1 MYVAVCVELAGDD
14 SREAAQDLLAQ
25 YGFKRVLA
33 GLYESYTVTDERLAR
48 LKRDLDRTTDSYDR
62 VRFYQ
67 YPLDDTL
74 VITDL
79 ETKKWRRKKIVF

>member
-1 MYVAVCVELAGDD
+1 MYVAVCVELAGED
-14 SREAAQDLLAQ
+14 SRQAAQELLAQ

-33 GLYESYTVTDERLAR
+33 GLFESLTVTEERLAR
-48 LKRDLDRTTDSYDR
+48 LKRDFDRITDSYDR
-62 VRFYQ
+62 IRFYQ

-74 VITDL
+74 VMTDL

>member
-1 MYVAVCVELAGDD
+1 
-14 SREAAQDLLAQ
+14 
-25 YGFKRVLA
+25 
-33 GLYESYTVTDERLAR
+33 VTNERLAR
-48 LKRDLDRTTDSYDR
+48 LKHDMDRVTDSYDR
-62 VRFYQ
+62 ARFYQ

>member
-14 SREAAQDLLAQ
+14 SRQAAQELLAQ

-33 GLYESYTVTDERLAR
+33 GLFESLTVTEERLAR
-48 LKRDLDRTTDSYDR
+48 LKRDFDRITDSYDR
-62 VRFYQ
+62 IRFYQ

-74 VITDL
+74 VMTDL

>member
-14 SREAAQDLLAQ
+14 SRQATQELLAQ

-33 GLYESYTVTDERLAR
+33 GLFESLTVTEERLAR
-48 LKRDLDRTTDSYDR
+48 LKRDLDRITDSYDR
-62 VRFYQ
+62 IRFYQ

-74 VITDL
+74 VMTDL

>member
-14 SREAAQDLLAQ
+14 SAARELLAG

-33 GLYESYTVTDERLAR
+33 GLFESLTVTDERLAR
-48 LKRDLDRTTDSYDR
+48 LKHDLDRITDSYDR

>member
-1 MYVAVCVELAGDD
+1 MIDALWALGHRLRWEGVASPFEHVRRAHEYA
-14 SREAAQDLLAQ
+14 
-25 YGFKRVLA
+25 
-33 GLYESYTVTDERLAR
+33 
-48 LKRDLDRTTDSYDR
+48 DLDRATDSYDR

-67 YPLDDTL
+67 YPFDDTL

>member
-1 MYVAVCVELAGDD
+1 MYVAVCVELAGED
-14 SREAAQDLLAQ
+14 SRQAAQELLAE

-33 GLYESYTVTDERLAR
+33 GLYESRTVTEETLVR
-48 LKRDLDRTTDSYDR
+48 LKRDLDRVTDSYDR

-67 YPLDDTL
+67 YPIDDTL

-79 ETKKWRRKKIVF
+79 ETKKWRRKKIVV